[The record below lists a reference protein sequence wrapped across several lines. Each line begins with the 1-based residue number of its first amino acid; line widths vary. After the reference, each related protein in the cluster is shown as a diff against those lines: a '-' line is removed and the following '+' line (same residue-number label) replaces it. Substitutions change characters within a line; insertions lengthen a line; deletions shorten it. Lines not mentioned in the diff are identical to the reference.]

1 MKLNHLHLMVTDV
14 QATGTF
20 FEKYFGFQNKG
31 GNNGLLVLMDDEGL
45 VLTLMKISRTGS
57 DKYPENFH
65 LGFFVESEARVDLLN
80 HQLREDGYHVLPPE
94 RHHAYSFYVNAP
106 GGVTIEVGA

>member
-14 QATGTF
+14 QATSTF
-20 FEKYFGFQNKG
+20 FEKYFGLRNQG
-31 GNNGLLVLMDDEGL
+31 GNNGLTVLMDDDGL

-57 DKYPENFH
+57 DTYPENFH
-65 LGFFVESEARVDLLN
+65 IGFFVESEARVDLVN
-80 HQLREDGYHVLPPE
+80 QQLREDGYHVLPPE
-94 RHHAYSFYVNAP
+94 RHHSYSFYVNAP

>member
-14 QATGTF
+14 GAISAF
-20 FEKYFGFQNKG
+20 LESYFGLQNKG
-31 GNNGLLVLMDDEGL
+31 GNNGLTVLMDDDGL

-65 LGFFVESEARVDLLN
+65 IGFFVESEAKVDRLN
-80 HQLREDGYHVLPPE
+80 QQLREDGFNVLPPE
-94 RHHAYSFYVNAP
+94 RHHSYSFYVNAP
-106 GGVTIEVGA
+106 GEVTIEVGA